1 MHKIVVISSSVRIGR
16 KSDRVA
22 LFFMNYIRAHNL
34 GEVQL
39 VDLDEINFPLFHER
53 LKFLKDPPQNLVDY
67 SETIKA
73 ADGVLIVTPE
83 YNGGYPSS
91 LKNAIDVL
99 EPEWKRKPV
108 AICTVSAGAFG
119 GMNLITS
126 IQYVLWKLGACT
138 VPALFPVPT
147 VEKSFDEN
155 GDPSDKEGTEKR
167 AAKFVGELIYYMDA
181 AAKMK

>member
-1 MHKIVVISSSVRIGR
+1 MHKIVIISASIRTGR

-22 LFFMNYIRAHNL
+22 QFFFDYIKSNNL
-34 GEVQL
+34 GEVEIL
-39 VDLDEINFPLFHER
+39 DLEKINFPLFHER
-53 LKFLKDPPQNLVDY
+53 LKFLPDPPQYLVDY
-67 SETIKA
+67 SEKIKS

-138 VPALFPVPT
+138 VPALFPVPA

-155 GDPSDKEGTEKR
+155 GIPADKEGTAKR
-167 AAKFVGELIYYMDA
+167 ASKFLGELTYYMDA